1 MYVGS
6 EDDNAVEVNNKFIV
20 AYRALV
26 GPWLSCKSKE
36 NQPGQS

>member
-1 MYVGS
+1 MTFVYVGS

-26 GPWLSCKSKE
+26 GP
-36 NQPGQS
+36 